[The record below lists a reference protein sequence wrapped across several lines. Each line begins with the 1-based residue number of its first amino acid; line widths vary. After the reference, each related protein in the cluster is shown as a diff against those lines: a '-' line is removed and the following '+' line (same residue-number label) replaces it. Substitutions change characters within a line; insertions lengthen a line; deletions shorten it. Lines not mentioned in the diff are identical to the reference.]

1 MASPSLTGDR
11 TAGPALTCH
20 EVRPSPLVNGVRI
33 DPVSPEGLLMFFD
46 SCLRCG
52 RAHVAHF
59 LAADPTVLARRD
71 PRYRQL
77 LNQGDL
83 NLPDGMGV
91 VWAIRLSGWASYR
104 VSGTEG
110 LHLVARWGL
119 NESLSHY
126 LFGGSPRV
134 VAACREALE
143 AAHPGIRIA
152 GAESPPFRPI
162 TPEEMAEAASRIRGA
177 GARVVWVGLG
187 TPKQDLVAERLRR
200 LNAAPVIASVGA
212 AFDFIAGAKR
222 RAPRWMRR
230 SGLEWVHRLASEPG
244 RLWERYLL
252 GNPAFAAG
260 VLTDFVASS
269 VAPRPSSGGM
279 APRV

>member
-11 TAGPALTCH
+11 MAGPALTCH
-20 EVRPSPLVNGVRI
+20 EARPSPLVNGVRI
-33 DPVSPEGLLMFFD
+33 DPVTPEGLLMFFD

-119 NESLSHY
+119 NGSLSHY

-134 VAACREALE
+134 VAACRDALE

-177 GARVVWVGLG
+177 GAGVVWVGHEVFLIASDG
-187 TPKQDLVAERLRR
+187 QVIKMKVRDISRQGRDTTGVRVMRLDPGVTI
-200 LNAAPVIASVGA
+200 AAIAPVNEDI
-212 AFDFIAGAKR
+212 I
-222 RAPRWMRR
+222 
-230 SGLEWVHRLASEPG
+230 
-244 RLWERYLL
+244 
-252 GNPAFAAG
+252 
-260 VLTDFVASS
+260 
-269 VAPRPSSGGM
+269 
-279 APRV
+279 

>member
-11 TAGPALTCH
+11 MAGPALCH
-20 EVRPSPLVNGVRI
+20 EPRQSPLVNGVRI
-33 DPVSPEGLLMFFD
+33 DPVFPESLPSFFE

-91 VWAIRLSGWASYR
+91 VWATRLFGFVSHR

-119 NESLSHY
+119 DRGLSHY
-126 LFGGSPRV
+126 LFGGTHQAL
-134 VAACREALE
+134 AACREALE
-143 AAHPGIRIA
+143 VAHLGIRIA

-162 TPEEMAEAASRIRGA
+162 TPQEMAQAASRIRGA
-177 GARVVWVGLG
+177 GADVVWVGLG

-200 LNAAPVIASVGA
+200 LGAAPVIASVGA
-212 AFDFIAGAKR
+212 AFDFIAGTKP

-230 SGLEWVHRLASEPG
+230 SGLEWLHRLASEPG
-244 RLWERYLL
+244 RLWDRYLI

-260 VLTDFVASS
+260 VLTDVVALS
-269 VAPRPSSGGM
+269 VARRLTSGDVTS
-279 APRV
+279 RS